1 MPAQKTITCGDL
13 TLADAGRTVTLMG
26 WLHRYRDH
34 SRVIFIDLRDR
45 WGITQLVVDPGAA
58 PEAHAIADTAR
69 NEYVLAATGVVRPR
83 PEGTA
88 NAKLATG
95 EVEVHITSLE
105 VLNPSKPPPFDLNKE
120 PHLEVPVEEP
130 LRLRYRYLDIRRERM
145 RENLLMRYRVVKM
158 MRDYLD
164 ARGFME
170 VETPILF
177 KSSPGGARDFL
188 VPSRVHPGQ
197 FFALPQSPQQLK
209 QMLMVAGI
217 ERYFQIARCFRDEDQ
232 RADRQPEFTQLDIE
246 MSFVEQ
252 EDLLN
257 LMEEL
262 YVSIAKTLTT
272 KRLLAEPLPRIT
284 YREAMDNYG
293 SDKPDLR
300 FGLRIRDL
308 SDLFAASE
316 FAVFTTTLAGGGA
329 IKGLRAPGLG
339 GSSRKEIDELTAM
352 ARTHGAKGLVTVAL
366 QEDGAIRSS
375 VAKYLATE
383 QVALMAERLEAVP
396 GDLLLIVADAT
407 DTALEALGSLR
418 LHLGSRL
425 GLADPEVLGLAWVL
439 EMPMFDRLDDGSLVA
454 KHHQFT
460 SPMDEDLT
468 FLESD
473 PTRVRAKQYD
483 LVCNGFEVAGGSIRI
498 YRREVQERLFRL
510 LGMSAERQQAL
521 FGFMLEA
528 FEYGTPPHGGIAG
541 GVDRWVAL
549 LRDTPNIRD
558 VIAFPK
564 NQSAQDVMAGAPS
577 MVTKAQL
584 DELYVISNPP
594 AER

>member
-1 MPAQKTITCGDL
+1 M
-13 TLADAGRTVTLMG
+13 
-26 WLHRYRDH
+26 
-34 SRVIFIDLRDR
+34 
-45 WGITQLVVDPGAA
+45 
-58 PEAHAIADTAR
+58 
-69 NEYVLAATGVVRPR
+69 LAATGVVRPR
-83 PEGTA
+83 PQGTA

-95 EVEVHITSLE
+95 EIEVHITGLE
-105 VLNPSKPPPFDLNKE
+105 VLNPSKTPPFYLNKE
-120 PHLEVPVEEP
+120 AHLEAPVEEP
-130 LRLRYRYLDIRRERM
+130 LRLRYRYLDMRRERM
-145 RENLLMRYRVVKM
+145 RENIMMRHRVVKI

-188 VPSRVHPGQ
+188 VPSRVHPGE
-197 FFALPQSPQQLK
+197 FYALPQSPQQLK

-252 EDLLN
+252 EDILN

-300 FGLRIRDL
+300 FGLQIRDL

-316 FAVFTTTLAGGGA
+316 FAVFTSTLAGGGA

-339 GSSRKEIDELTAM
+339 GSTRKEIDELTAM

-375 VAKYLATE
+375 VAKYLTGE

-396 GDLLLIVADAT
+396 GDLLLIVADVT
-407 DTALEALGSLR
+407 DTAAGGARVAAAAPR
-418 LHLGSRL
+418 LPARPCGSRGARPGL
-425 GLADPEVLGLAWVL
+425 GAGDAD
-439 EMPMFDRLDDGSLVA
+439 
-454 KHHQFT
+454 
-460 SPMDEDLT
+460 
-468 FLESD
+468 
-473 PTRVRAKQYD
+473 VRAT
-483 LVCNGFEVAGGSIRI
+483 G
-498 YRREVQERLFRL
+498 
-510 LGMSAERQQAL
+510 
-521 FGFMLEA
+521 
-528 FEYGTPPHGGIAG
+528 
-541 GVDRWVAL
+541 
-549 LRDTPNIRD
+549 
-558 VIAFPK
+558 
-564 NQSAQDVMAGAPS
+564 
-577 MVTKAQL
+577 
-584 DELYVISNPP
+584 
-594 AER
+594 